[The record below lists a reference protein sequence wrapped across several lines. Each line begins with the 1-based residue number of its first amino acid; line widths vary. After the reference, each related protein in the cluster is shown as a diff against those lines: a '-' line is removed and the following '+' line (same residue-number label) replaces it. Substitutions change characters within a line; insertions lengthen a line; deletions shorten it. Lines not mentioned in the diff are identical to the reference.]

1 MGMPDLLYP
10 PYWTADM
17 VRALPDDGQRYEL
30 VHGELL
36 VTPAPRGWHQEIT
49 FRLARRP
56 ADYLDHEPV
65 GHVMLSP
72 ADISWDEDTLVQPDL
87 FVVDPVEARAMDWRS
102 MRTMLLVAEV
112 LSPATARQDRFVKRV
127 RYQAA
132 GVAVYWIVDLEHE
145 VVEVWAPA
153 DRVPRIECETLQW
166 WPAAATAP
174 FTIQLKDL
182 FRPL

>member
-36 VTPAPRGWHQEIT
+36 VTPAPNSWHQEVT
-49 FRLARRP
+49 FRLARRL
-56 ADYLDHEPV
+56 ADYLDREPV

-72 ADISWDEDTLVQPDL
+72 ADISWDGDTLVQPDL
-87 FVVDPVEARAMDWRS
+87 FVVDPVEARAMDWQS
-102 MRTMLLVAEV
+102 MQTLLLVAEV
-112 LSPATARQDRFVKRV
+112 LSPSTARQDRFAKRV

-132 GVAVYWIVDLEHE
+132 GVSV
-145 VVEVWAPA
+145 
-153 DRVPRIECETLQW
+153 
-166 WPAAATAP
+166 
-174 FTIQLKDL
+174 
-182 FRPL
+182 